1 MWQWT
6 RYGGCAPYCPTEDE
20 PPMMSAAWPANLVV
34 PPSSQG
40 AGKSTEFASGWWLQ
54 RPTATV
60 ASATGIDAA
69 WSKEMFSGIFEVR
82 GYGIKDMC
90 CEYLISIWVRAGST
104 IFTLAVISAGTMVY
118 CWKVARSLA
127 KKPWNRLRRRL
138 SQRGVGMRTRST
150 DILSPLAQLVT
161 SEPTS
166 SMMPEPSEPEM
177 KG

>member
-1 MWQWT
+1 MRT
-6 RYGGCAPYCPTEDE
+6 VLSDGGRAAEDDEGLAGVLGLPALLPGRSEGDGLGVGVVVPEAVEDGREPDGHGRGLVEGEVLRDLCTERSWHAGSGIKYKWMDRRRTLAAR
-20 PPMMSAAWPANLVV
+20 SAA
-34 PPSSQG
+34 
-40 AGKSTEFASGWWLQ
+40 
-54 RPTATV
+54 
-60 ASATGIDAA
+60 
-69 WSKEMFSGIFEVR
+69 
-82 GYGIKDMC
+82 
-90 CEYLISIWVRAGST
+90 
-104 IFTLAVISAGTMVY
+104 TMVY

-127 KKPWNRLRRRL
+127 KKPWNRLGRRL